1 MEQPPPFVARRAMLE
16 DLDQLRLLWAV
27 EQLPELR
34 LEKTFTDFQV
44 VESADGRVVA
54 ALALQV
60 DGKHGRLHSEAFEDF
75 GHTTVLRPLLW
86 DRIQNV
92 ARNRGLIRLWTQ
104 ESAPF
109 WREQG
114 MESPP
119 FEVLEKLPL
128 SFDTGKPG
136 WLTLKL
142 KDEVLSSLSPEQEF
156 ALFQQAAR
164 EDTERLKQ
172 QARTMKL
179 VATVVAVIFFLL
191 VVVGGVL
198 FLKYQEAERS
208 GRLPS
213 QQNRR

>member
-1 MEQPPPFVARRAMLE
+1 MLE

-44 VESADGRVVA
+44 VESAGGRVVA

-75 GHTTVLRPLLW
+75 GQTGLLRPLLW
-86 DRIQNV
+86 ERIQNV
-92 ARNRGLIRLWTQ
+92 ARNRGLVRLWTQ

-114 MESPP
+114 MESPA
-119 FEVLEKLPL
+119 FEVLEKLPPA
-128 SFDTGKPG
+128 FDTGKPG

-142 KDEVLSSLSPEQEF
+142 KDEVLSTLSPEQEF

-172 QARTMKL
+172 QARMMKM
-179 VATVVAVIFFLL
+179 VATVVAVLFFLV
-191 VVVGGVL
+191 VVVGGFL
-198 FLKYQEAERS
+198 FLKYQEAKRE

-213 QQNRR
+213 PQYQR

>member
-1 MEQPPPFVARRAMLE
+1 MQPPPPFLARRAMLE
-16 DLDQLRLLWAV
+16 DLDQLRPLWAV
-27 EQLPELR
+27 EQLAGMQ

-44 VESADGRVVA
+44 VESADGRIVA

-60 DGKHGRLHSEAFEDF
+60 DGKHGCLHSEAFEDF
-75 GHTTVLRPLLW
+75 GQTGLLRPLLW
-86 DRIQNV
+86 ERIQNV
-92 ARNRGLIRLWTQ
+92 ARNRGLVRLWTQ

-119 FEVLEKLPL
+119 FEVLEKLPPT
-128 SFDTGKPG
+128 FDTGKPG

-142 KDEVLSSLSPEQEF
+142 KDEVLAGLSPEQEF

-172 QARTMKL
+172 QAKMMKL
-179 VATVVAVIFFLL
+179 VATVVAVLFFLL

-198 FLKYQEAERS
+198 FLKYQDAERS
-208 GRLPS
+208 GRLPA
-213 QQNRR
+213 QKHGR